1 MEMEDKKIDTAAE
14 QALPVQE
21 LPADIPAEVRQKLAE
36 DLNEEATEDLKQDMR
51 EAEKEEANDEEVKAN
66 PEMLTKSR
74 LLKLLIKKQY
84 VKLREV
90 TEEEQPADLA
100 ELLEELDENNR
111 LVVFRLLKKE
121 VATEAFAYMSD
132 EARDDLVNAFSDVE
146 LVSAIEE
153 MSLDDAAD
161 LLEDMPAGVVKRV
174 LEKSSKQ
181 TRESLNKLLNYPES
195 SAGSLMTPEYVRLRE
210 DMTVAQAFE
219 AIRKQGE
226 NAETVYTCYVVERN
240 RLKGVVSARSLLLSE
255 PHTPINEIMDDNV
268 VTVKVT
274 DDQEYVAREMQ
285 RYDFTAM
292 PVLDNE
298 GMFVGIIT
306 IDDAIDVLTDEST
319 EDMQKMAAILPADE
333 ATTYFGTSVWT
344 HAKQRIPWLLILM
357 LSATFTGMVTTHYE
371 EAFVSLPLLVSFMPM
386 LMDTA
391 GNCGNQISTLM
402 VRGLALGEVEPSDFV
417 KVLGKELRVS
427 AIVGAVLGI
436 VNGLRIYLMYTFLFP
451 GQYQNVM
458 GYAIVV
464 SVSLFFSVILAKL
477 VGGMLPLAAKKLG
490 ADPAIMATP
499 FITTIVDACS
509 LIPLAGGGA
518 GGGLNDPLC
527 ALKIMVQGRMGFC
540 IALLYHLVVAAAALA
555 DLVLFSGSGAGSRH
569 HDPITHVVVQGR
581 DEIIFFCCRA
591 ADPEK
596 VIRTLVKGISLLCAS
611 RGNRFFFLPAMLM
624 SFQQGSLV
632 CSPILVLLC
641 HFPVLGQFRQGSGL
655 VGPGGFP
662 VLGQL
667 RQCSSFVSLGLGIDI
682 GFVSLRVGFLLLGLG
697 CRGLHL
703 VGVRR
708 QHGSRRGQG
717 KANGQHQSGHTSAQ
731 FVDFSHVPS
740 SFNCCRVSGFA
751 CRP

>member
-1 MEMEDKKIDTAAE
+1 MEEKKKAVPEGEAS
-14 QALPVQE
+14 LPVQE

-36 DLNEEATEDLKQDMR
+36 DLNEEATEDLKQDIR
-51 EAEKEEANDEEVKAN
+51 EAEKEEANDEEVKAD

-74 LLKLLIKKQY
+74 LLKLLVKKQY

-195 SAGSLMTPEYVRLRE
+195 SAGSLMTPEYVRLRK
-210 DMTVAQAFE
+210 DMTVNDAFG
-219 AIRKQGE
+219 AIRTQGE
-226 NAETVYTCYVVERN
+226 SAETVYTCYVVERN
-240 RLKGVVSARSLLLSE
+240 RLLGVVSARSLLLAE
-255 PHTPINEIMDDNV
+255 PKTPVTEIMDDNV

-292 PVLDNE
+292 PVVDNE
-298 GMFVGIIT
+298 GMFV
-306 IDDAIDVLTDEST
+306 AIDVLTDEST
-319 EDMQKMAAILPADE
+319 EDMQKMAAILPDDD

-402 VRGLALGEVEPSDFV
+402 VRGLALGEVEPSDFLR
-417 KVLGKELRVS
+417 VLGKEMRVS
-427 AIVGAVLGI
+427 AIVGAVLGL
-436 VNGLRIYLMYTFLFP
+436 VNGLRIYLMYTFLYA
-451 GQYQNVM
+451 GQYENVL
-458 GYAIVV
+458 GYAVVV

-509 LIPLAGGGA
+509 LILYF
-518 GGGLNDPLC
+518 
-527 ALKIMVQGRMGFC
+527 Q
-540 IALLYHLVVAAAALA
+540 IAQLV
-555 DLVLFSGSGAGSRH
+555 F
-569 HDPITHVVVQGR
+569 
-581 DEIIFFCCRA
+581 
-591 ADPEK
+591 K
-596 VIRTLVKGISLLCAS
+596 
-611 RGNRFFFLPAMLM
+611 NMM
-624 SFQQGSLV
+624 
-632 CSPILVLLC
+632 
-641 HFPVLGQFRQGSGL
+641 
-655 VGPGGFP
+655 
-662 VLGQL
+662 
-667 RQCSSFVSLGLGIDI
+667 
-682 GFVSLRVGFLLLGLG
+682 
-697 CRGLHL
+697 
-703 VGVRR
+703 
-708 QHGSRRGQG
+708 
-717 KANGQHQSGHTSAQ
+717 
-731 FVDFSHVPS
+731 
-740 SFNCCRVSGFA
+740 
-751 CRP
+751 

>member
-1 MEMEDKKIDTAAE
+1 MDMEEKKLTADAAE

-146 LVSAIEE
+146 LVGAIEE

-319 EDMQKMAAILPADE
+319 EDMQKMAAILPDDD

-357 LSATFTGMVTTHYE
+357 LSATFT
-371 EAFVSLPLLVSFMPM
+371 
-386 LMDTA
+386 

-509 LIPLAGGGA
+509 LILYF
-518 GGGLNDPLC
+518 
-527 ALKIMVQGRMGFC
+527 Q
-540 IALLYHLVVAAAALA
+540 IAQLV
-555 DLVLFSGSGAGSRH
+555 
-569 HDPITHVVVQGR
+569 
-581 DEIIFFCCRA
+581 
-591 ADPEK
+591 
-596 VIRTLVKGISLLCAS
+596 
-611 RGNRFFFLPAMLM
+611 
-624 SFQQGSLV
+624 
-632 CSPILVLLC
+632 
-641 HFPVLGQFRQGSGL
+641 FR
-655 VGPGGFP
+655 
-662 VLGQL
+662 
-667 RQCSSFVSLGLGIDI
+667 
-682 GFVSLRVGFLLLGLG
+682 
-697 CRGLHL
+697 
-703 VGVRR
+703 
-708 QHGSRRGQG
+708 
-717 KANGQHQSGHTSAQ
+717 NMM
-731 FVDFSHVPS
+731 
-740 SFNCCRVSGFA
+740 
-751 CRP
+751 

>member
-1 MEMEDKKIDTAAE
+1 MDMEEKKLETNTE
-14 QALPVQE
+14 QNLPVQE

-51 EAEKEEANDEEVKAN
+51 EAEREEANDEEVKAN

-174 LEKSSKQ
+174 LEKSSRE

-195 SAGSLMTPEYVRLRE
+195 SAGSLMTPEYVRLRM
-210 DMTVAQAFE
+210 DMTVEQAFE

-226 NAETVYTCYVVERN
+226 NAETVYTCYVVESN
-240 RLKGVVSARSLLLSE
+240 RLQGVVSARNLLLAD
-255 PHTPINEIMDDNV
+255 PKTPITEIMEDNL

-274 DDQEYVAREMQ
+274 DDQEFVAREMQ

-319 EDMQKMAAILPADE
+319 EDM
-333 ATTYFGTSVWT
+333 
-344 HAKQRIPWLLILM
+344 LILM

-402 VRGLALGEVEPSDFV
+402 VRGLALGEVEPADFMR
-417 KVLGKELRVS
+417 VLAKELRVS

-451 GQYQNVM
+451 GQYANVM

-509 LIPLAGGGA
+509 LILYF
-518 GGGLNDPLC
+518 
-527 ALKIMVQGRMGFC
+527 Q
-540 IALLYHLVVAAAALA
+540 IAQLV
-555 DLVLFSGSGAGSRH
+555 
-569 HDPITHVVVQGR
+569 
-581 DEIIFFCCRA
+581 
-591 ADPEK
+591 
-596 VIRTLVKGISLLCAS
+596 
-611 RGNRFFFLPAMLM
+611 
-624 SFQQGSLV
+624 
-632 CSPILVLLC
+632 
-641 HFPVLGQFRQGSGL
+641 FR
-655 VGPGGFP
+655 
-662 VLGQL
+662 
-667 RQCSSFVSLGLGIDI
+667 
-682 GFVSLRVGFLLLGLG
+682 
-697 CRGLHL
+697 
-703 VGVRR
+703 
-708 QHGSRRGQG
+708 
-717 KANGQHQSGHTSAQ
+717 NMM
-731 FVDFSHVPS
+731 
-740 SFNCCRVSGFA
+740 
-751 CRP
+751 

>member
-1 MEMEDKKIDTAAE
+1 MEEKKE
-14 QALPVQE
+14 VFEQQALPVQE
-21 LPADIPAEVRQKLAE
+21 LPTDIPAEVRQQLVQ
-36 DLNEEATEDLKQDMR
+36 DLNEEATEDLKQDVR
-51 EAEKEEANDEEVKAN
+51 EAEAEEAKDEEVKAN

-111 LVVFRLLKKE
+111 LLVFRLLKKD

-132 EARDDLVNAFSDVE
+132 EAREDLVNAFSDIE

-181 TRESLNKLLNYPES
+181 TRESLNKLLNYPEN
-195 SAGSLMTPEYVRLRE
+195 SAGSLMTPEYVRLRR
-210 DMTVAQAFE
+210 DMTVQQAFE
-219 AIRKQGE
+219 AIRRQGE
-226 NAETVYTCYVVERN
+226 NAETVYTCYVVDRN
-240 RLKGVVSARSLLLSE
+240 RLQGVVSARSLLLARQDE
-255 PHTPINEIMDDNV
+255 LVEDLMDDNIIA
-268 VTVKVT
+268 VKVT

-285 RYDFTAM
+285 RYDFSAM

-319 EDMQKMAAILPADE
+319 EDMQKMAAILPDDD

-371 EAFVSLPLLVSFMPM
+371 NAFVSLPLLVSFMPM

-402 VRGLALGEVEPSDFV
+402 VRGLALGEVEPKDIV
-417 KVLGKELRVS
+417 KVLLKEIRVA

-436 VNGLRIYLMYTFLFP
+436 VNGLRIYLMYTFMYP
-451 GQYQNVM
+451 GKYDNVV
-458 GYAIVV
+458 GYALVV
-464 SVSLFFSVILAKL
+464 SVSLFFSVVLAKM
-477 VGGMLPLAAKKLG
+477 VGGILPLAAKKLG

-509 LIPLAGGGA
+509 LI
-518 GGGLNDPLC
+518 
-527 ALKIMVQGRMGFC
+527 
-540 IALLYHLVVAAAALA
+540 LY
-555 DLVLFSGSGAGSRH
+555 FQ
-569 HDPITHVVVQGR
+569 I
-581 DEIIFFCCRA
+581 
-591 ADPEK
+591 
-596 VIRTLVKGISLLCAS
+596 
-611 RGNRFFFLPAMLM
+611 AML
-624 SFQQGSLV
+624 V
-632 CSPILVLLC
+632 
-641 HFPVLGQFRQGSGL
+641 FRN
-655 VGPGGFP
+655 VM
-662 VLGQL
+662 V
-667 RQCSSFVSLGLGIDI
+667 V
-682 GFVSLRVGFLLLGLG
+682 
-697 CRGLHL
+697 
-703 VGVRR
+703 
-708 QHGSRRGQG
+708 
-717 KANGQHQSGHTSAQ
+717 
-731 FVDFSHVPS
+731 
-740 SFNCCRVSGFA
+740 
-751 CRP
+751 